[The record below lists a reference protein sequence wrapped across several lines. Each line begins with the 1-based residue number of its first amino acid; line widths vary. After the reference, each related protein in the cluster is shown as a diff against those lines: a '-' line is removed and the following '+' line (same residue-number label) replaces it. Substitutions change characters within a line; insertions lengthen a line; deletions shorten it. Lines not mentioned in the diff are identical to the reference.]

1 MARFGRRRAGSGST
15 APRRG
20 GRAGAY
26 GALGVLARVIEIVV
40 AVVALI
46 IVLGILLV
54 VLEANR
60 SNGIVDAIVDAA
72 RWLAGPFKDIFSLED
87 RKLEVAI
94 NWGLALLIYVVVGR
108 IVAGLLRRPR
118 P

>member
-1 MARFGRRRAGSGST
+1 V

-40 AVVALI
+40 AIVALI
-46 IVLGILLV
+46 IALGVLLV

-60 SNGIVDAIVDAA
+60 SNDIVDTIHGAA
-72 RWLAGPFKDIFSLED
+72 EWLVGPFKDVFELDD
-87 RKLEVAI
+87 RKLEVAV
-94 NWGLALLIYVVVGR
+94 NWGLAVLVYVVVGR
-108 IVAGLLRRPR
+108 TIAGLLRRPG

>member
-1 MARFGRRRAGSGST
+1 MARFGRRRGGGGL

-20 GRAGAY
+20 GRIGAY
-26 GALGVLARVIEIVV
+26 GALGLLARAIEIAV

-46 IVLGILLV
+46 ISLGVLLV

-60 SNGIVDAIVDAA
+60 DNSLVEAVLDAA
-72 RWLAGPFKDIFSLED
+72 DWLVGPFGDVFELD
-87 RKLEVAI
+87 DPKLMVAV
-94 NWGLALLIYVVVGR
+94 NWGLALIVYVIVGR
-108 IVAGLLRRPR
+108 TVAGLLRRPR